1 MFKKRKKIKAFSLMT
16 HVIFI
21 LLSFLALFPVWL
33 IIANAFSTEADI
45 QQFGYAVYP
54 LHVSV
59 DAFRYIFKEP
69 SQLLYSTFATVV
81 YSFGQTFFSIL
92 IQALLGYALSRKEF
106 VLKKFF
112 NVLLLITMFF
122 NAGLIPTYM
131 VRTQLYHLEDT
142 WLVYL
147 VPVVSGFSVFLFRS
161 FFQQV
166 PESIVE
172 SAEIDGASQMQLFIR
187 ISVPLTK
194 VLFATQFFLGVRG
207 LWTDFTT
214 SMYYISDSRMY
225 TLEYYIQLISKDAEI
240 MKQNLLTMGMKAS
253 EIPTETMKFALVLL
267 TVIPMLLIFPYFQRF
282 FSKGLTVG
290 AVKG

>member
-1 MFKKRKKIKAFSLMT
+1 MFKKKRKINAFTCVNHL
-16 HVIFI
+16 IFI
-21 LLSFLALFPVWL
+21 ILSFVSLFPVWL
-33 IIANAFSTEADI
+33 IIANAFSSEADI

-54 LHVSV
+54 LHASV
-59 DAFRYIFKEP
+59 EAFRYIFKEP

-81 YSFGQTFFSIL
+81 YSFGQTFFSVL

-106 VLKKFF
+106 VLKKFI

-131 VRTQLYHLEDT
+131 VRTQLYHLENS

-147 VPVVSGFSVFLFRS
+147 VPAVSGFSVFLFRS

-166 PESIVE
+166 PQSIVE
-172 SAEIDGASQMQLFIR
+172 SAEIDGASQMQLFLR

-225 TLEYYIQLISKDAEI
+225 TLEYYIQLISKDAEV
-240 MKQNLLTMGMKAS
+240 MKQNLLIMGMKAS

-267 TVIPMLLIFPYFQRF
+267 TVIPMLLIFPFFQKF

>member
-1 MFKKRKKIKAFSLMT
+1 MFKRKKKISAFTCVNHL
-16 HVIFI
+16 IFI
-21 LLSFLALFPVWL
+21 ILSFVSLFPIWL

-45 QQFGYAVYP
+45 MEFGYAVYP
-54 LHVSV
+54 LHASV
-59 DAFRYIFKEP
+59 EAFKFIFKEP
-69 SQLLYSTFATVV
+69 SQLLHSTFATVV
-81 YSFGQTFFSIL
+81 YSFGQTFFSVL

-106 VLKKFF
+106 VLRKFI

-131 VRTQLYHLEDT
+131 VRTQLYHLENS

-166 PESIVE
+166 PQSIVE
-172 SAEIDGASQMQLFIR
+172 SAEIDGASQMQLFIW

-240 MKQNLLTMGMKAS
+240 MKQNLLAMGMKAS

-267 TVIPMLLIFPYFQRF
+267 TVIPMLVIFPFFQKF